1 MTNPDTPHAA
11 EANTPANRPH
21 GCRSRGRGLFVA
33 ILAMSAV
40 GAGFFAGKA
49 MSHGF
54 GRHHFGHGPG
64 FTKVFAPA
72 NLDDATDRAAR
83 MARHLAV
90 EIDATK
96 DQEAKLI
103 ALSKGV
109 ATDVFPIRQ
118 KIMDARKKGIEL
130 MKAAAVDRAA
140 IEQLRAEQMGHVEA
154 ISKRLSTA
162 LADAGE
168 VLTPAQR
175 GKLAERIES
184 FREHRGWWR
193 QAPRD

>member
-1 MTNPDTPHAA
+1 MTSPDT
-11 EANTPANRPH
+11 TPANNNSGRPH
-21 GCRSRGRGLFVA
+21 GCRSRGRGVFVA
-33 ILAMSAV
+33 ILALSAV

-72 NLDDATDRAAR
+72 NLEDATDRAAR

-96 DQEAKLI
+96 EQEAKLI

-109 ATDVFPIRQ
+109 ASDVFPIRQ
-118 KIMDARKKGIEL
+118 KIVDARKKGIEL
-130 MKAAAVDRAA
+130 MKAPAIDRAA
-140 IEQLRAEQMGHVEA
+140 IEQLRAEQLTNLDA
-154 ISKRLSTA
+154 ISKRLTTA

-168 VLTPAQR
+168 VLSPEQR
-175 GKLAERIES
+175 VKLAERIES
-184 FREHRGWWR
+184 WRERRGWWR
-193 QAPRD
+193 HGPRE

>member
-1 MTNPDTPHAA
+1 MTNPETA
-11 EANTPANRPH
+11 PANSGPGRPQ
-21 GCRSRGRGLFVA
+21 GCRSRGRGPIVV
-33 ILAMSAV
+33 ILALSAI

-54 GRHHFGHGPG
+54 GHHHFGHGPG

-72 NLDDATDRAAR
+72 NLEDATDRAAR

-96 DQEAKLI
+96 EQEAKLI

-109 ATDVFPIRQ
+109 ASDVFPIRQ
-118 KIMDARKKGIEL
+118 KIVDARKKGVEL
-130 MKAAAVDRAA
+130 LKAPTIDRAA
-140 IEQLRAEQMGHVEA
+140 IEQLRAEQLNNIDA

-168 VLTPAQR
+168 VLTPEQR
-175 GKLAERIES
+175 SKLAERIES
-184 FREHRGWWR
+184 GREHRGWWR
-193 QAPRD
+193 HGPRE

>member
-1 MTNPDTPHAA
+1 MTNPET
-11 EANTPANRPH
+11 TPANPGPGRPH
-21 GCRSRGRGLFVA
+21 GCRSRGRGLVVA
-33 ILAMSAV
+33 ILALSAV

-54 GRHHFGHGPG
+54 GRHHFGHGTG

-72 NLDDATDRAAR
+72 NLEDATDRAAR

-90 EIDATK
+90 EVDATK
-96 DQEAKLI
+96 EQEAKLI

-109 ATDVFPIRQ
+109 AGDVFPIRQ
-118 KIMDARKKGIEL
+118 KIVEARKKGVEL
-130 MKAAAVDRAA
+130 MKAPTIDRAA
-140 IEQLRAEQMGHVEA
+140 IEQLRAEQLTNIDA

-168 VLTPAQR
+168 VLTPEQR

-184 FREHRGWWR
+184 WRERRGWWR
-193 QAPRD
+193 RGPRE